1 MNDDMFL
8 PPHIQSKAAQTRVFM
23 EQFHTA
29 EKKKILSEAELLET
43 VLGSTIKGSDMKAT
57 IDFWSK
63 QPFVSKVLPFRG
75 PASRWALRTPC
86 WEQSVEEATS
96 NSSQPSNSALTV
108 HTHLAQ
114 KSAQNYF
121 IDVSEKVSNQHFT
134 VIFKEK
140 AKLSVLDLFC

>member
-1 MNDDMFL
+1 M
-8 PPHIQSKAAQTRVFM
+8 
-23 EQFHTA
+23 
-29 EKKKILSEAELLET
+29 
-43 VLGSTIKGSDMKAT
+43 
-57 IDFWSK
+57 
-63 QPFVSKVLPFRG
+63 
-75 PASRWALRTPC
+75 
-86 WEQSVEEATS
+86 EEATS

-140 AKLSVLDLFC
+140 VKLSVLDILLGMKDIKWKRLEHVRFFSSLGIIQG